1 MNSQSLGKL
10 KMDTFTTVLDNLF
23 GNFESTLIC
32 AKLGLAIG
40 PKTQEGQ
47 LMKHSST
54 TMTRQPLHSP
64 VSRIFYAVVFSL
76 ILLAVGLALSA
87 CTSAPSAVAPSAQ
100 STLGPTPAPA
110 ANYAGKKVVF
120 INSYHEGYEW
130 SDGIEHG
137 IHNVLDGTGI
147 EVKFIRLDT
156 KRNQDVEFGKKAGE
170 QAKAEIDAFKPD
182 VIIAADD
189 NAQKY
194 VIVPYYK
201 DTATPVV
208 FAAVNWDASIYG
220 YPASNVTGMIEV
232 ELPGQ
237 IVEQL
242 KPYAKGARIG
252 FISID
257 ESTERKTA
265 KTYNDRFFNGQMKTY
280 WATTMDEFKAVFL
293 KAQDEVDMLF
303 MNNNAGAKEWDE
315 AEMEK
320 FILANTKIPAGTIN
334 SWMVPYSLLALTKVP
349 EEQGEWSA
357 QTALRIIDGTP
368 VSSIPVVENKKG
380 NLALNLRM
388 AEKLG
393 VVFPPSMLKN
403 AEIYPASQ

>member
-1 MNSQSLGKL
+1 MKQQ
-10 KMDTFTTVLDNLF
+10 TVSSRAHLLF
-23 GNFESTLIC
+23 SVVLFI
-32 AKLGLAIG
+32 AGLVL
-40 PKTQEGQ
+40 T
-47 LMKHSST
+47 
-54 TMTRQPLHSP
+54 
-64 VSRIFYAVVFSL
+64 
-76 ILLAVGLALSA
+76 A
-87 CTSAPSAVAPSAQ
+87 CTPA
-100 STLGPTPAPA
+100 TPAAAPTAQPTTSQTAVPA
-110 ANYAGKKVVF
+110 ANYAGKKIVF

-130 SDGIEHG
+130 SDGVERG
-137 IHNVLDGTGI
+137 IHNVLDGTGA

-170 QAKAEIDAFKPD
+170 QAKAELDAFKPD
-182 VIIAADD
+182 VIIACDD

-201 DTATPVV
+201 DTAMPVV

-220 YPASNVTGMIEV
+220 YPTSNVTGMVEV

-242 KPYAKGARIG
+242 KPYAKGNRIG

-257 ESTERKTA
+257 ESTEQKTA

-280 WATTMDEFKAVFL
+280 WATTMDEFKAAFL

-303 MNNNAGAKEWDE
+303 MNNNAGAKQWDPV
-315 AEMEK
+315 EMEK

-334 SWMVPYSLLALTKVP
+334 SWMAPYSLLALTKVP

-357 QTALRIIDGTP
+357 QTALRIMDGTP

-380 NLALNLRM
+380 GLTLNLSM
-388 AEKLG
+388 AEKMG
-393 VVFPPSMLKN
+393 IVFPPSMLKN
-403 AEIYPASQ
+403 AETYTVKQ

>member
-1 MNSQSLGKL
+1 
-10 KMDTFTTVLDNLF
+10 
-23 GNFESTLIC
+23 
-32 AKLGLAIG
+32 
-40 PKTQEGQ
+40 
-47 LMKHSST
+47 MKQHT
-54 TMTRQPLHSP
+54 
-64 VSRIFYAVVFSL
+64 VSRRTHLLFSV
-76 ILLAVGLALSA
+76 ILFIAGLVLAA
-87 CTSAPSAVAPSAQ
+87 CTPA
-100 STLGPTPAPA
+100 APA
-110 ANYAGKKVVF
+110 AAPSIQATINQTAAPVAKYAGKKVVF

-137 IHNVLDGTGI
+137 IHNVLDGTGV

-201 DTATPVV
+201 DTALPVV
-208 FAAVNWDASIYG
+208 FSAVNWDASIFG
-220 YPASNVTGMIEV
+220 YPTSNVTGMVEV

-242 KPYAKGARIG
+242 KPYAKGSRLG

-257 ESTERKTA
+257 EETERKVA
-265 KTYNDRFFNGQMKTY
+265 KTYNDRFFNGQMKVY
-280 WATTMDEFKAVFL
+280 MAKSMEEFKEAFL
-293 KAQDEVDMLF
+293 QAQDEVDILF
-303 MNNNAGAKEWDE
+303 MNNNAGTKDWDPV
-315 AEMEK
+315 EMEK
-320 FILANTKIPAGTIN
+320 FILDNSKIPAGTIN
-334 SWMVPYSLLALTKVP
+334 PWMAPYSLLALGKVP

-368 VSSIPVVENKKG
+368 ASNIPVVENKKG
-380 NLALNLRM
+380 SLVLNLSM

-403 AEIYPASQ
+403 AETYPENQ